1 MTDDLITQLSGD
13 LRPVPAGRLR
23 SWLLYATGAGAILAF
38 TIMVPWIGLRSDLPG
53 AFAYPIFWAKFFY
66 TLAFLGFGL
75 WSAERLSRPGG
86 NMRAPVLGAIALV
99 ALTALAG
106 IVQLMTA
113 SPDQLS
119 GLIIGHTALVCPVYV
134 VTLSVPLFIVITLV
148 MRRLA
153 PTNLTLAGFAS
164 GLAAGAASCWVYA
177 FHCGESGLPFIAI
190 WYTAG
195 ILVVALVGAALGRYL
210 LRW

>member
-1 MTDDLITQLSGD
+1 MTDDLITQLSTD
-13 LRPVPAGRLR
+13 LRPVPANRLR

-53 AFAYPIFWAKFFY
+53 AFADPIFWTKFLY
-66 TLAFLGFGL
+66 TLVFLGFGL

-86 NMRAPVLGAIALV
+86 SMRTPILGAVALV
-99 ALTALAG
+99 ALTGVAG
-106 IVQLMTA
+106 MVQLVTA
-113 SPDQLS
+113 GPDQLS
-119 GLIIGHTALVCPVYV
+119 SLIIGHTALVCPFYIL
-134 VTLSVPLFIVITLV
+134 TLSVPLFVAITLV

-177 FHCGESGLPFIAI
+177 FHCGESGLPFITI

-195 ILVVALVGAALGRYL
+195 ILVVALIGAALGRYL

>member
-1 MTDDLITQLSGD
+1 MTDDLIAQLSSD
-13 LRPVPAGRLR
+13 LRPVPVSRLR
-23 SWLLYATGAGAILAF
+23 SWLLYATAAGAVLAF
-38 TIMVPWIGLRSDLPG
+38 LIMVPWIGLRTDFPSAFSD
-53 AFAYPIFWAKFFY
+53 PIFWTKFLY
-66 TLAFLGFGL
+66 TLVFLGFGL

-86 NMRAPVLGAIALV
+86 NMRAPVLGAVALV
-99 ALTALAG
+99 ALTGLAG
-106 IVQLMTA
+106 IVQLVTA

-119 GLIIGHTALVCPVYV
+119 SLIIGHTALVCPFYILA
-134 VTLSVPLFIVITLV
+134 LSVPLFVAITLV

-177 FHCGESGLPFIAI
+177 FHCGESGLPFITI

-195 ILVVALVGAALGRYL
+195 ILVVALIGAALGRYL